1 MANSYPFG
9 GGNNN
14 EGKFSIAAAD
24 ASSTI
29 VIGTGSQRI
38 TSMLHVHIVVASGTG
53 SIAVKSRSVQP
64 KARKGKDDV
73 AFLAVPYISVNTN
86 GTAGTMLPITT
97 AITGSSQLLI
107 PSHGQEIAL
116 DLTNTSLVA
125 DVYVTPMEGSA

>member
-1 MANSYPFG
+1 MSNFYPEIK
-9 GGNNN
+9 

-38 TSMLHVHIVVASGTG
+38 SSMMHVHIIVASGTG

-64 KARKGKDDV
+64 KARRGQDDI
-73 AFLAVPYISVNTN
+73 AFGAVPYISTHTN
-86 GTAGTMLPITT
+86 GAAGTGAYITT
-97 AITGSSQLLI
+97 AITATSQLLI

-116 DLTNTSLVA
+116 DLTQTSMVA
-125 DVYVTPMEGSA
+125 TVYVTPIEGAG